1 MDLESEN
8 SYSVRLDLKVITT
21 LLLLLFDLTISLIYM
36 WYELFPLGSKC
47 KSLFKNI
54 FTLLFLY
61 CRECVMVNEQVCS
74 VIYGK
79 QKCVDVPSMQCND
92 VPKV

>member
-1 MDLESEN
+1 
-8 SYSVRLDLKVITT
+8 
-21 LLLLLFDLTISLIYM
+21 
-36 WYELFPLGSKC
+36 
-47 KSLFKNI
+47 
-54 FTLLFLY
+54 
-61 CRECVMVNEQVCS
+61 MVNEQVCS